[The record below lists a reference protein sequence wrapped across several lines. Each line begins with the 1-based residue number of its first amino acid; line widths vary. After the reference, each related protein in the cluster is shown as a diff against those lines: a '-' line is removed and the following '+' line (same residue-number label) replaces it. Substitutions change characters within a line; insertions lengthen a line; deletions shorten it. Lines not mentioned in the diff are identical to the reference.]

1 MLTHTFCHLN
11 GITRAGEQKL
21 WRDGIVCWDDLE
33 RGAGEVFG
41 KRRRDTVRRSLE
53 ASRTALERGDAG
65 FFLRDLRGAEAS
77 RLLPDFQAKIGYVD
91 IETTGLSAWAQ
102 ITTIALYGNGV
113 ARLYVRDRNLDDF
126 VRDVRQFDVLVTYNG
141 ARFDLPFL
149 RAAFGDVL
157 PAGHIDLCPLLRG
170 CGYRGGLKRCEQL
183 LDVRRQVSEDLDG
196 YWAVE
201 AWYRHRAG
209 DTGALPLLLKY
220 NAQDTLSLEHLL
232 TWAYNRSMEGHPKAP
247 PFTVPVQPD
256 LALVAADTLFFDN
269 RISTTYC
276 GA

>member
-1 MLTHTFCHLN
+1 MLTNTFCHLN
-11 GITRAGEQKL
+11 GIARAGEQYL
-21 WRDGIVCWDDLE
+21 WRSGILCWDDLE

-41 KRRRDTVRRSLE
+41 ERKRDKVLRSLE
-53 ASRTALERGDAG
+53 ASRTALERGNAG

-77 RLLPDFQAKIGYVD
+77 RLLPHFRAKIGYVD
-91 IETTGLSAWAQ
+91 IETTGLSAWSQ

-113 ARLYVRDRNLDDF
+113 ARLYARDRNLGDF
-126 VRDVRQFDVLVTYNG
+126 VGDVSRFDVLVTYNG

-170 CGYRGGLKRCEQL
+170 LGYRGGLKRCEQL
-183 LDVRRQVSEDLDG
+183 LGVRRQMSEDMDG
-196 YWAVE
+196 WWAVD

-209 DTGALPLLLKY
+209 DPDALSLLLRY
-220 NAQDTLSLEHLL
+220 NAQDTLSLERLL
-232 TWAYNRSMEGHPKAP
+232 TWAYNRSMEGHPKSHP
-247 PFTVPVQPD
+247 LSVPVQPD
-256 LALVAADTLFFDN
+256 LALVVADTLFFDN
-269 RISTTYC
+269 RISTTYS